1 MLNIT
6 HYQTRNYKD
15 FPGGLVVKTLHLDSG
30 GVSSVSGWGTKIPHA
45 SWSKDQNRRS
55 IITNSLKTLKMVH
68 IKKKL
73 KKMKDL
79 QKVKP
84 LKGGVEVI
92 NSALAIFSS
101 VQSLNRVQLWDPVD
115 CSTSGFP
122 IHHQLP
128 EPTQTHIHSLVSD
141 AIQPS
146 HPLLSPSRSALYLSQ
161 HQGLFK

>member
-1 MLNIT
+1 
-6 HYQTRNYKD
+6 
-15 FPGGLVVKTLHLDSG
+15 
-30 GVSSVSGWGTKIPHA
+30 
-45 SWSKDQNRRS
+45 
-55 IITNSLKTLKMVH
+55 
-68 IKKKL
+68 
-73 KKMKDL
+73 MKDL

-101 VQSLNRVQLWDPVD
+101 VQLLSRVQLWDPVD